1 MVILGRS
8 LRRCGRALSSG
19 ALAVLFLAAA
29 PARVMQS
36 EIPAD
41 LQLALMVKILSFDRR
56 LEQRAGGELRV
67 TVLYQERYPASLAA
81 ARDLQRAFA
90 SMRIRT
96 IGELPIALELLPLD
110 GRTALGAELRK
121 RRTGLLYLVPLR
133 GADLGQL
140 LSGVAAAQTL
150 TMSGTQGYV
159 ERGIAVGLELRG
171 SKPIIRINLAAARA
185 QGADF
190 SSQLL
195 KLAEIVDQ

>member
-1 MVILGRS
+1 
-8 LRRCGRALSSG
+8 
-19 ALAVLFLAAA
+19 
-29 PARVMQS
+29 
-36 EIPAD
+36 
-41 LQLALMVKILSFDRR
+41 
-56 LEQRAGGELRV
+56 
-67 TVLYQERYPASLAA
+67 
-81 ARDLQRAFA
+81 
-90 SMRIRT
+90 
-96 IGELPIALELLPLD
+96 
-110 GRTALGAELRK
+110 LRK